1 MASASA
7 RGLEWVKSSYSGQNG
22 DCVEV
27 AALPAG
33 GHALRDSKN
42 PHGPV
47 LLLGPGQWSAF
58 VSGVTAGEFR

>member
-7 RGLEWVKSSYSGQNG
+7 SGLKWVKSSYSGQNG
-22 DCVEV
+22 DCVEA
-27 AALPAG
+27 AALPTG

-47 LLLGPGQWSAF
+47 LLLGPGRWSAF
-58 VSGVTAGEFR
+58 VSGVTAGEFN